1 MDETARLSLTRFEHF
16 SSALLDEVEARSADD
31 AVHSALWPTV
41 GAVAGHVTAVY
52 RWVTTILRTG
62 SPADRAES
70 PLDGGIKTTV
80 LRDAR
85 TALLAELERDDRECW
100 VIGGGTGTTA
110 FWRRR
115 MVLET
120 LKHLLDVRTS
130 PAERFAVPEE
140 LDPELAA
147 DGIDEF
153 LKVFLGRSRSSLDPL
168 PGSVFL
174 TATDTDRAWALAAD
188 WSLGERG
195 DAAPAATIEATAA
208 ELLLLLW
215 ERASALVEPER
226 FRITGDAAVVRAL
239 ESAPIHP

>member
-1 MDETARLSLTRFEHF
+1 MPVVCWCEAAARGWVADGAALSARKKRDLFITPAARNEREFTRTSGNMQE
-16 SSALLDEVEARSADD
+16 L
-31 AVHSALWPTV
+31 
-41 GAVAGHVTAVY
+41 VTF
-52 RWVTTILRTG
+52 
-62 SPADRAES
+62 
-70 PLDGGIKTTV
+70 
-80 LRDAR
+80 
-85 TALLAELERDDRECW
+85 LAE
-100 VIGGGTGTTA
+100 
-110 FWRRR
+110 
-115 MVLET
+115 
-120 LKHLLDVRTS
+120 H
-130 PAERFAVPEE
+130 
-140 LDPELAA
+140 A

-215 ERASALVEPER
+215 ERASALVEPDR